1 MNLKRKFLIFGI
13 VVILISIMGVYSA
26 QYHDNATEVSG
37 IVESANGDDVFG
49 CCSIVLQLDGND
61 GMISFRR
68 DSNYTADIK
77 VEKINWHGIP
87 VIKQSKEDQGY
98 FTHVIITHD
107 GWMIGMGGI
116 DDGEDSKKC
125 EDIAYKMINN
135 DSSINKSCL
144 KEIQDIKKPY
154 GRGHVV
160 VKAPNGNYGFANVN
174 KLKTGTLEPG
184 MYISIPNNYSMSRSG
199 NLSLESDDLIKD
211 MTELSQLDKYG
222 FDRRDIITYDFH
234 ASPNNNTTDV
244 YVANEDGSKLNVSY
258 VDCVDDVYFNNQLTK
273 AADIPIAPDY
283 KSLGSITFT
292 DADLNSLD
300 GNMVYIVLAGV
311 VIFIIALGYGVY
323 RFVRFV
329 KTKFMR

>member
-26 QYHDNATEVSG
+26 QYHENATEVSG

-61 GMISFRR
+61 GMMSFRR
-68 DSNYTADIK
+68 DSNYTADMK

-234 ASPNNNTTDV
+234 ASSNNNTTDV

-323 RFVRFV
+323 RLVRFV
-329 KTKFMR
+329 KTKFMH

>member
-26 QYHDNATEVSG
+26 QYHENATEVSG

-222 FDRRDIITYDFH
+222 FDRRDIITYEFH

>member
-26 QYHDNATEVSG
+26 QYHENATEVSG

-234 ASPNNNTTDV
+234 ASSNNNTTDV

>member
-1 MNLKRKFLIFGI
+1 
-13 VVILISIMGVYSA
+13 MGVYSA
-26 QYHDNATEVSG
+26 QYHENATEVSG

-61 GMISFRR
+61 GMMSFRR

-273 AADIPIAPDY
+273 AVDIPIAPDY

-311 VIFIIALGYGVY
+311 VIFIIALSYGVY

>member
-1 MNLKRKFLIFGI
+1 
-13 VVILISIMGVYSA
+13 MGVYSA
-26 QYHDNATEVSG
+26 QYHQNTNEVSS
-37 IVESANGDDVFG
+37 IVESANGEDVFG
-49 CCSIVLQLDGND
+49 CCSIVLQLEGND
-61 GMISFRR
+61 SILSFRR

-87 VIKQSKEDQGY
+87 AIKQYKEEQGY
-98 FTHVIITHD
+98 FTHAIITND
-107 GWMIGMGGI
+107 GWMIGMGGL

-135 DSSINKSCL
+135 DLSINKSCL

-154 GRGHVV
+154 GRGHFVI
-160 VKAPNGNYGFANVN
+160 KAPNGNYGFANIN

-234 ASPNNNTTDV
+234 ASSNNNTTDV

-273 AADIPIAPDY
+273 AVDIPIAPDY

-323 RFVRFV
+323 RLVRFV

>member
-26 QYHDNATEVSG
+26 QYHENATEVSG

-61 GMISFRR
+61 GMMSFRR

-273 AADIPIAPDY
+273 AVDIPIAPDY

-311 VIFIIALGYGVY
+311 VIFIIALSYGVY

>member
-26 QYHDNATEVSG
+26 QYHENATEVSG

-49 CCSIVLQLDGND
+49 CCSIVLQLGGND
-61 GMISFRR
+61 GMMSFRR

-234 ASPNNNTTDV
+234 ASSNNNTTDV

-323 RFVRFV
+323 RLVRFV

>member
-26 QYHDNATEVSG
+26 QYHENATEVSG

-49 CCSIVLQLDGND
+49 CCSIVLQLGGND
-61 GMISFRR
+61 GMMSFRR

-234 ASPNNNTTDV
+234 ASSNNNTTDV

-273 AADIPIAPDY
+273 AEDIPIAPDY

-323 RFVRFV
+323 RLVRFV

>member
-26 QYHDNATEVSG
+26 QYHENATEVSG

>member
-1 MNLKRKFLIFGI
+1 
-13 VVILISIMGVYSA
+13 MGVYSA
-26 QYHDNATEVSG
+26 QYHENATEVSG

-49 CCSIVLQLDGND
+49 CCSIVLQLGGND
-61 GMISFRR
+61 GMMSFRR

-234 ASPNNNTTDV
+234 ASSNNNTTDV

-323 RFVRFV
+323 RLVRFV

>member
-26 QYHDNATEVSG
+26 QYHENATEVSG

-61 GMISFRR
+61 GMMSFRR
-68 DSNYTADIK
+68 DSNYTADMK

-98 FTHVIITHD
+98 FTHAIITHD

-323 RFVRFV
+323 RLVRFV

>member
-26 QYHDNATEVSG
+26 QYHENATEVSG

-234 ASPNNNTTDV
+234 ASSNNNTTDV

-300 GNMVYIVLAGV
+300 GNMVYIILAGV

-323 RFVRFV
+323 RLVRFV

>member
-1 MNLKRKFLIFGI
+1 MNYKRKFLIFGI
-13 VVILISIMGVYSA
+13 VIILISIMGVYSA
-26 QYHDNATEVSG
+26 QYHQNTNEVSS
-37 IVESANGDDVFG
+37 IVESANGEDVFG
-49 CCSIVLQLDGND
+49 CCSIVLQLEGND
-61 GMISFRR
+61 SILSFRR

-87 VIKQSKEDQGY
+87 AIKQYKEEQGY
-98 FTHVIITHD
+98 FTHAIITND
-107 GWMIGMGGI
+107 GWMIGMGGL

-154 GRGHVV
+154 GRGHFVI
-160 VKAPNGNYGFANVN
+160 KAPNGNYGFANIN

-199 NLSLESDDLIKD
+199 NLSLDSDNLIKD

-234 ASPNNNTTDV
+234 ESSNNNTTDV

-283 KSLGSITFT
+283 KSLGSIVFT
-292 DADLNSLD
+292 EADLNPAN
-300 GNMVYIVLAGV
+300 GYMVYIILAGV

-323 RFVRFV
+323 RLVRFV

>member
-26 QYHDNATEVSG
+26 QYHENATEVSG

-61 GMISFRR
+61 GMMSFRR

-77 VEKINWHGIP
+77 VEMINWHGIP

-234 ASPNNNTTDV
+234 ASSNNNTTDV

-323 RFVRFV
+323 RLVRFV

>member
-26 QYHDNATEVSG
+26 QYHENATEVSG

-125 EDIAYKMINN
+125 EDITYKMINN

>member
-26 QYHDNATEVSG
+26 QYHENATEVSG

-61 GMISFRR
+61 GMMSFRR

-273 AADIPIAPDY
+273 AVDIPIAPDY

-311 VIFIIALGYGVY
+311 VIFIIALSYGVY

-329 KTKFMR
+329 KTKCMR